1 MLAGVANSVTS
12 VSLMGSCKPTEW
24 NSSSVRWGG
33 GSCLFTRPVRS
44 QLTFYVTMRAVRF
57 WLREQ
62 CTKRIW
68 NSPHVEINQN

>member
-33 GSCLFTRPVRS
+33 GKLSFYSPSTVATNVLCNDASSKILVKRAMHKTYLEFTP
-44 QLTFYVTMRAVRF
+44 
-57 WLREQ
+57 
-62 CTKRIW
+62 C
-68 NSPHVEINQN
+68 